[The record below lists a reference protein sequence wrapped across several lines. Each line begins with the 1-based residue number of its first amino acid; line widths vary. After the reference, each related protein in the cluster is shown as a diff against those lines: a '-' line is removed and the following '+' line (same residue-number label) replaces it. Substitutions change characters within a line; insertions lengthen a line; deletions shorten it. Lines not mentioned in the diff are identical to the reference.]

1 QARSYPVPTRLETAG
16 HYKTA
21 QVFSSSNLLRID
33 FARMKRKV
41 MFKTKLS
48 LAALRVKIANG
59 VESDR

>member
-1 QARSYPVPTRLETAG
+1 MPAPLEKAG

-59 VESDR
+59 AESER